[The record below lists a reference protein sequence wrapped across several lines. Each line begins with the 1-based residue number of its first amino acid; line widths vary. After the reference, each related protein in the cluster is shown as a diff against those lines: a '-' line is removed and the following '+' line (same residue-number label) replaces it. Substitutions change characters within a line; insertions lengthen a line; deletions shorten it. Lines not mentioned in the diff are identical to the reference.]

1 MRSFIDISY
10 GKLKN
15 PAQKLDVYLPECES
29 FPVFIYFHGGGIE
42 GGDKGHH
49 PYMYEDLTSRGIC
62 VVSANYRMY
71 PEAKYPEYLE
81 DAAEAVKWVFD
92 NIGRYGN
99 VQKIIVSGTSAGGYI
114 SRMLCFDKRWLSAVG
129 LSPTDVDAYIHDAGQ
144 PTTHF
149 NLLKKEYGIDP
160 KRIII
165 DEASPLYHVGE
176 DDKYSPMLIIVSDN
190 DMFNRYDQ
198 TMLLVSTLEQYGHGQ
213 SEVSLKVM
221 HGTHCHY
228 VSSKKAPGENV
239 FALMVTDYIKKLN

>member
-1 MRSFIDISY
+1 MRSFVDISY
-10 GKLKN
+10 GKLEN
-15 PAQKLDVYLPECES
+15 PAQKLDIYLPECES

-42 GGDKGHH
+42 GGDKGAH
-49 PYMYEDLTSRGIC
+49 PYLYRDLTSQGIC

-92 NIGRYGN
+92 NIGKYGN
-99 VQKIIVSGTSAGGYI
+99 AQKIIVSGTSAGGYI
-114 SRMLCFDKRWLSAVG
+114 SQMLCFDKRWFSAVG
-129 LSPTDVDAYIHDAGQ
+129 LLPTDVDAYIHDAGQ

-149 NLLKKEYGIDP
+149 NLLKKEYGIDQ

-165 DEASPLYHVGE
+165 DEAAPLYHVGE

-198 TMLLVSTLEQYGHGQ
+198 TMLLVSTLEQYGHGKD
-213 SEVSLKVM
+213 EISLKVM
-221 HGTHCHY
+221 NGTHCHY
-228 VSSKKAPGENV
+228 VSSRKDPGENV
-239 FALMVTDYIKKLN
+239 FAKIVTDYIKKLN